1 MTIAL
6 DTSALMAI
14 ILGEEDASHFARV
27 IADNVGD
34 LHVSAATLVEATI
47 VAEARQ
53 GSAATQDL
61 EALISRARI
70 TVAPVDTAQA
80 SIATAAWR
88 RFGKGRHAASLNMGD
103 CYSYALARSLGAP
116 LLFKG
121 DDFTQTD
128 IPSAL

>member
-14 ILGEEDASHFARV
+14 VLGEEDASHFARV
-27 IADNVGD
+27 IAENVGD
-34 LHVSAATLVEATI
+34 LHASAATLVEAMI
-47 VAEARQ
+47 VTEARQ
-53 GSAATQDL
+53 GPAATQDL
-61 EALISRARI
+61 EALISRARV
-70 TVAPVDTAQA
+70 TVAPFDTAQA

-103 CYSYALARSLGAP
+103 CCAYALARSLGAA

-121 DDFTQTD
+121 DDFAQTD

>member
-14 ILGEEDASHFARV
+14 VLGEEDASRFAQV
-27 IADNVGD
+27 IAENVGD

-61 EALISRARI
+61 EALISRARVA
-70 TVAPVDTAQA
+70 VAPFDAAQA

-103 CYSYALARSLGAP
+103 CYSYALARSLGAA

-121 DDFTQTD
+121 DDFAQTD
-128 IPSAL
+128 IAAAL

>member
-6 DTSALMAI
+6 DTSALLAI
-14 ILGEEDASHFARV
+14 VLGEEDASHFARV
-27 IADNVGD
+27 IAENVGD
-34 LHVSAATLVEATI
+34 LRVSAATLVEAMI

-53 GSAATQDL
+53 GPAATQDL
-61 EALISRARI
+61 EALISRARV
-70 TVAPVDTAQA
+70 TVAPFDTAQA

-121 DDFTQTD
+121 DDFAQTD